1 MYNIL
6 VNNVELIFKY
16 SSINTR
22 YLKNLLE

>member
-16 SSINTR
+16 SSIITR
-22 YLKNLLE
+22 CWKTY

>member
-16 SSINTR
+16 SSMNTR
-22 YLKNLLE
+22 Y